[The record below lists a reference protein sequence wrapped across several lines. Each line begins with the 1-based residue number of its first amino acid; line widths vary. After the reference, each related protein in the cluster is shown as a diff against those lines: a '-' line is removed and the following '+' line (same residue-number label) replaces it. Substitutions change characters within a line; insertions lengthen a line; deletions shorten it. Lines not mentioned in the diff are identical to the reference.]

1 MSSSS
6 RSTTKW
12 YISLVRDIRR
22 VDIGEGVRIA
32 SGVGNYISSGPVIML
47 IIDVDSIDVS
57 ESRILSILDK
67 INGDSYSI
75 SVTDSS
81 VDTSVGVYDCI
92 NIFIAIL
99 F

>member
-1 MSSSS
+1 
-6 RSTTKW
+6 
-12 YISLVRDIRR
+12 
-22 VDIGEGVRIA
+22 
-32 SGVGNYISSGPVIML
+32 ML